1 MKTLLLQM
9 MEWHAKT
16 IHGKDYYDVWHAGRF
31 LDEWVDQ
38 ETLKEIKNT
47 FGHYEKADSFRA
59 LNLFD
64 QKRFAGRKLRA
75 ANSPNV
81 VGDEIY
87 KLSDFFYDSLHNDAP
102 QICLDE
108 NLYAS
113 G

>member
-1 MKTLLLQM
+1 M

-59 LNLFD
+59 L
-64 QKRFAGRKLRA
+64 KA
-75 ANSPNV
+75 V
-81 VGDEIY
+81 
-87 KLSDFFYDSLHNDAP
+87 
-102 QICLDE
+102 
-108 NLYAS
+108 
-113 G
+113 

>member
-59 LNLFD
+59 LKAIDKIDKNL
-64 QKRFAGRKLRA
+64 L
-75 ANSPNV
+75 SV
-81 VGDEIY
+81 VGSIGNALLCVKKILGTRCGE
-87 KLSDFFYDSLHNDAP
+87 
-102 QICLDE
+102 
-108 NLYAS
+108 
-113 G
+113 GR